1 MFLYNFGQFPCSW
14 TRIWIPDS
22 QMNGDPDPQHCKC
35 RGFIF
40 VLLFR
45 AEQELIL
52 DTEDP
57 EGGWV
62 DTHHFADQVRLIL
75 CFYLKRQK

>member
-1 MFLYNFGQFPCSW
+1 MFLYNFGQFSCSW
-14 TRIWIPDS
+14 TRIRIPDC
-22 QMNGDPDPQHCKC
+22 QVNADPDPKHCKL

-40 VLLFR
+40 VLLCR

-75 CFYLKRQK
+75 

>member
-1 MFLYNFGQFPCSW
+1 MLL
-14 TRIWIPDS
+14 
-22 QMNGDPDPQHCKC
+22 DPDPDPGQLNEWDSGSTTLQVQRIYFCY
-35 RGFIF
+35 
-40 VLLFR
+40 VLFR

-75 CFYLKRQK
+75 CSYFKYRTRVNICYKVS